1 ILDEIAK
8 QPGLAF
14 RESDLRSIEDQ
25 FGLTEIHAP
34 AGELIVGDLL
44 LFAANVT
51 YQLRLDPDLQFIEFD
66 RLDQTIICTGF
77 EDSESM
83 PALIARRKHH
93 DRRVEIAPAQIGTN
107 VHRTDT
113 VFGMVNK
120 NKVEVIGKTRIRN
133 NFKLGS
139 GSDRIAAAS
148 ECFHHWSHG
157 VNVVPDQEQMKIH
170 LAFYP
175 HP

>member
-1 ILDEIAK
+1 
-8 QPGLAF
+8 
-14 RESDLRSIEDQ
+14 
-25 FGLTEIHAP
+25 
-34 AGELIVGDLL
+34 
-44 LFAANVT
+44 
-51 YQLRLDPDLQFIEFD
+51 
-66 RLDQTIICTGF
+66 
-77 EDSESM
+77 M

-157 VNVVPDQEQMKIH
+157 VNVVPDQEQMVIH
-170 LAFYP
+170 SAFTTAIDGSGLEMAVTFFNGDALKAVV
-175 HP
+175 